1 MNNEFISIL
10 LVAVG
15 LSADCFAV
23 ALCSGIT
30 RRNQSWL
37 KVFPV
42 ALSFGIFHAV
52 MPALGWLLGRT
63 VMDHISGFDHW
74 IAFALLAFV
83 GGKLI
88 YESLRRSNDGDKP
101 TDIASGLM
109 LITVSFATSIDA
121 LAVGLS
127 FALIDVNIGVAS
139 PVIGL
144 VAMTITGAG
153 FVVGKQAGKLVG
165 KRAKTVGGLILLAI
179 AARILISHYL

>member
-1 MNNEFISIL
+1 MNSEFISII

-23 ALCSGIT
+23 ALCSGIS
-30 RRNQSWL
+30 RRKQSWL
-37 KVFPV
+37 KVVPV
-42 ALSFGIFHAV
+42 ALTFGLFHTI

-74 IAFALLAFV
+74 IAFALLGFV

-88 YESLRRSNDGDKP
+88 YESLRRSDDDDKT
-101 TDIASGLM
+101 TDITRGWM

-127 FALIDVNIGVAS
+127 FALMDINIVVAS

-144 VAMTITGAG
+144 VAMMITGAG
-153 FVVGKQAGKLVG
+153 FLAGKQAGKFVG

>member
-1 MNNEFISIL
+1 MNNEFISIF
-10 LVAVG
+10 LVAIG

-23 ALCSGIT
+23 ALCSGIS

-42 ALSFGIFHAV
+42 ALTFGVFHAI

-74 IAFALLAFV
+74 IAFALLSFV

-88 YESLRRSNDGDKP
+88 YESIRRSDDNDKT
-101 TDIASGLM
+101 TDITRGWM

-127 FALIDVNIGVAS
+127 FALIDINIGVAS

-144 VAMTITGAG
+144 VAMMITGAG
-153 FVVGKQAGKLVG
+153 YLVGKHTGKFIG

-179 AARILISHYL
+179 AGRILISHYF